1 MTDLELTASNGHHII
16 TVSSREH
23 REQLITEFFNH
34 FETVEKS
41 EDVVVLKRRAVTFK
55 EQKYQERSAFN
66 RSWKGWLLFW
76 LFMGPMATEKEP
88 KPDPREPAA
97 VAALPAGTDVIEIQL
112 AHRRD

>member
-16 TVSSREH
+16 TASSREH

-55 EQKYQERSAFN
+55 EQKYQERRAFD
-66 RSWKGWLLFW
+66 RSWTGWLLFL
-76 LFMGPMATEKEP
+76 LFMGMVTEKEP
-88 KPDPREPAA
+88 KSDPDSREAA
-97 VAALPAGTDVIEIQL
+97 ALAALPAGTDVIEIQL
-112 AHRRD
+112 